1 MSPGVSVAVTVD
13 AKSVRRG
20 DQLLVG
26 GQAFTVIDILG
37 QPRGG
42 KRLDLGNGVQLV
54 IQPHTVLY
62 ALRTHNPRPR
72 RA

>member
-1 MSPGVSVAVTVD
+1 MIAVPVVVD

-42 KRLDLGNGVQLV
+42 KRLDLGDGVQLV
-54 IQPHTVLY
+54 IQPNTVLY
-62 ALRTHNPRPR
+62 ATRTVRP
-72 RA
+72 AG